1 MEETEKKIHI
11 GTSGWHYK
19 HWMGAF
25 YPPGMKQQD
34 FMDYYLRFFRTVEI
48 NNSFY
53 MLPKA
58 ETFAA
63 WREAVPD
70 DFLYA
75 VKANRYI
82 THMKK
87 LKDPQ
92 ESVARFFQNVE
103 HLREKLGPILF
114 QLPPRWGVNEER
126 FAAFLAAL
134 PKYHRYTVEFR
145 DPSWYHPRVYELL
158 RQHHVAFC
166 IYELDRH
173 LSPLEV
179 TADFAYVRL
188 HGPEGKYNGSYSEK
202 ALQWWAGWC
211 REQQREGR
219 EVFVYFDN
227 DMNAYAPY
235 NAKRLGELVQG

>member
-1 MEETEKKIHI
+1 METTEKQVHI

-25 YPPGMKQQD
+25 YPPGTKQQD

-58 ETFAA
+58 ETFTA
-63 WREAVPD
+63 WREAVPA

-75 VKANRYI
+75 VKASRYI

-92 ESVARFFQNVE
+92 ESVVRFFQNVE

-114 QLPPRWGVNEER
+114 QLPPRWEFNEER
-126 FAAFLAAL
+126 FTAFLAAL
-134 PKYHRYTVEFR
+134 PPYYRYTVEFR

-166 IYELDRH
+166 IYELDGH
-173 LSPLEV
+173 VSPLEV
-179 TADFAYVRL
+179 TAGFAYVRL
-188 HGPEGKYNGSYSEK
+188 HGPEGKYNGSYSEE
-202 ALQWWAGWC
+202 ALRWWAGWC
-211 REQQREGR
+211 REQQQAGR

-227 DMNAYAPY
+227 DLNAYAPY